1 MGYFYKNFYLLNMN
15 IKNRL
20 LDKWLGKD
28 AAEERRI
35 LNQWK
40 SEAEKGIQKLHE
52 NWNPDTLITDY
63 KSYKTV
69 DENKAWEQL
78 ESRLE
83 GAKSGRVITF
93 VRRMA
98 AVFLLLLMS
107 FAGFYY
113 WQQQADASSLI
124 ATNSHIGEHTLTDG
138 TSVVLD
144 QNTSLRLTESR
155 KMELYGRC
163 YFDVAKNPS
172 VPFIV
177 DMQHG
182 KLEVLGTQFLI
193 STSENK
199 TTVYVHE
206 GSVRVDYNQQSWT
219 LSAGDKISMDKYNDI
234 TLSRIPGLDPVSWKS
249 NQIVFR
255 DESLFNVLHTL
266 SLHFN
271 LELKYPESVEKDDHC
286 KINTTFSQGRIE
298 DILQELT
305 LIADLKYELNSGNL
319 IVLNFK
325 C

>member
-1 MGYFYKNFYLLNMN
+1 MNMN

-40 SEAEKGIQKLHE
+40 SEAEEGIQKLQE
-52 NWNPDTLITDY
+52 NWNPDSLMTDY
-63 KSYKTV
+63 ASYKTV
-69 DENKAWEQL
+69 DSDKAWQKM
-78 ESRLE
+78 ESRLATP
-83 GAKSGRVITF
+83 GSGRV
-93 VRRMA
+93 VSLVMRAA
-98 AVFLLLLMS
+98 AVFLLLVMS
-107 FAGFYY
+107 FAGLYY
-113 WQQQADASSLI
+113 WQQQSEASSLI
-124 ATNSHIGEHTLTDG
+124 VTDSQIREHTLNDG

-144 QNTSLRLTESR
+144 QNSSLGWKGDRN
-155 KMELYGRC
+155 MQLYGRC
-163 YFDVAKNPS
+163 YFDVVKNPS

-177 DMQHG
+177 EMQHG

-206 GSVRVDYNQQSWT
+206 GSVRIEYNQQSWT
-219 LSAGDKISMDKYNDI
+219 LGAGDKITLDVDNEVS
-234 TLSRIPGLDPVSWKS
+234 LSRIPGLDPVSWKS
-249 NQIVFR
+249 DQIVFR
-255 DESLFNVLHTL
+255 DESLFNVLQTL

-271 LELKYPESVEKDDHC
+271 LELKYPQSVEKDDSC

-298 DILQELT
+298 DILQELS
-305 LIADLKYELNSGNL
+305 LITGLKYELNSGNL
-319 IVLNFK
+319 TVLKFK